1 MSWPPMVDGPSIATA
16 LPICIHMHHV
26 PGSTCGSVVNLLSQS
41 AYILEDPVLK
51 VIGRWCSLLDFDDS
65 LDLNFP
71 SIS

>member
-1 MSWPPMVDGPSIATA
+1 MATYGRWSVHCNRFT
-16 LPICIHMHHV
+16 ICIHMHHV
-26 PGSTCGSVVNLLSQS
+26 PGSTYTSVVNLLSQS

-71 SIS
+71 GIS